1 MPITFDTTGF
11 QADPDGR
18 SWSDPQTGD
27 RIALQV
33 SEGPPFDASWM
44 SDPAAL
50 RRGFAGMFAEAGCLI
65 QADLVPFGGAQAVW
79 QLVKV
84 PLPNAPS
91 GQIFLS
97 IFTLTKAPQYA
108 QLIYHAP
115 EYGTTGMREAMVMMR
130 LGNPDSWV
138 MPHPYDPDL
147 KTRLP
152 FHRGDDPAFDAQF
165 PDHPLSR
172 ARRWAGRTAQSAQ
185 VHPQFA
191 ALPELGSV

>member
-1 MPITFDTTGF
+1 MPITFDTTGLQPEPNG
-11 QADPDGR
+11 QA
-18 SWSDPQTGD
+18 WTHPQTGD
-27 RIALQV
+27 VVALQV
-33 SEGPPFDASWM
+33 NQGSPFEASWM

-65 QADLVPFGGAQAVW
+65 QAELMPFGGARAVY

-91 GQIFLS
+91 GQVFLS
-97 IFTLTKAPQYA
+97 IYTLTKATQYA
-108 QLIYHAP
+108 QLIYRAAEH
-115 EYGTTGMREAMVMMR
+115 GTTGMREAMLMMR
-130 LGNPDSWV
+130 LGTPDNWS
-138 MPHPYDPDL
+138 MPHPYDPEL

-152 FHRGDDPAFDAQF
+152 FHRGDDPAFDPQF

-172 ARRWAGRTAQSAQ
+172 ARRFAAHAARTAV